1 MRKSVCNKRK
11 LRGRARPRN
20 GDISL
25 FQRFLKMGASTAD
38 CIWQRA
44 ESIPELLNPERSTI
58 MKYRLLGKSGLR
70 VSEAALGTMTFGDEW
85 GWGSPKAEAQKVYET
100 YRDAGGNFIDTA
112 NFYTNGTSETFLGEF
127 MQGHRESVV
136 LATKYSNAAPGN
148 DPNAAGNHRKSMMQ
162 AVEASLK
169 RLQTD
174 YIDLYW
180 VHIWDGITPVEEVM
194 RGLDDLVR
202 QGKILHAGISD
213 APAWWVA
220 QANTLAEVRGWTQFI
235 GLQIEYSLIE
245 RTVERELIPMAKTLN
260 VGVLAWS
267 PLARGV
273 LSGKYHGEGK
283 ADGGRMTNEGMKD
296 FLPEE
301 KRAAR
306 IISALKAVSE
316 QVGRSMAQVALAWL
330 RYQTVPVI
338 PIIGA
343 RKVSQLQDNLA
354 SLDLE
359 LSAEQLKSLDG
370 AAESSSVSPRVFT
383 TEKWFVQL
391 GTAACGIACCSKCGT
406 SCRIVMRVLT

>member
-1 MRKSVCNKRK
+1 
-11 LRGRARPRN
+11 
-20 GDISL
+20 
-25 FQRFLKMGASTAD
+25 
-38 CIWQRA
+38 
-44 ESIPELLNPERSTI
+44 

-70 VSEAALGTMTFGDEW
+70 VSEASLGTMTFGDEW
-85 GWGSPKAEAQKVYET
+85 GWGSPKAESQKVYET
-100 YRDAGGNFIDTA
+100 YREAGGNFIDTA
-112 NFYTNGTSETFLGEF
+112 NFYTGGTSETFLGEF
-127 MQGHRESVV
+127 MRGHRDSVV

-202 QGKILHAGISD
+202 QGKVLYVGISD

-220 QANTLAEVRGWTQFI
+220 QANTLAELRGWTQFV

-245 RTVERELIPMAKTLN
+245 RTVERELIPMSKALN
-260 VGVLAWS
+260 VGVVAWS
-267 PLARGV
+267 PLASGV

-283 ADGGRMTNEGMKD
+283 AEGARLSNEGMKD

-301 KRAAR
+301 QRAAR
-306 IISALKAVSE
+306 IIPAVKAVAE
-316 QVGRSMAQVALAWL
+316 QTGRSMAQVALAWL
-330 RYQTVPVI
+330 RHRTVPVI

-359 LSAEQLKSLDG
+359 LSGEQLKSLGG
-370 AAESSSVSPRVFT
+370 ASRIELGFPQGLY
-383 TEKWFVQL
+383 EKELVGAIRYG
-391 GTAACGIACCSKCGT
+391 GT
-406 SCRIVMRVLT
+406 RDRLLV

>member
-1 MRKSVCNKRK
+1 
-11 LRGRARPRN
+11 
-20 GDISL
+20 
-25 FQRFLKMGASTAD
+25 
-38 CIWQRA
+38 
-44 ESIPELLNPERSTI
+44 

-85 GWGSPKAEAQKVYET
+85 GWGSPKAEAEKVYET
-100 YRDAGGNFIDTA
+100 YREAGGNFIDTA
-112 NFYTNGTSETFLGEF
+112 NFYTGGTSEKFVGEF
-127 MQGHRESVV
+127 IRGHRQSVV
-136 LATKYSNAAPGN
+136 LATKYSNAAAGN

-202 QGKILHAGISD
+202 QGKILYAGISD
-213 APAWWVA
+213 APAWWIA
-220 QANTLAEVRGWTQFI
+220 QANTLAELRGWTQFI
-235 GLQIEYSLIE
+235 GLQIEYSLME
-245 RTVERELIPMAKTLN
+245 RTVERELIPMAKALN
-260 VGVLAWS
+260 LGVLAWS
-267 PLARGV
+267 PLARGI
-273 LSGKYHGEGK
+273 LTGKYHDDGK

-301 KRAAR
+301 ERAAP
-306 IISALKAVSE
+306 IISALKSVSE
-316 QVGRSMAQVALAWL
+316 QTGRSMAQVALAWL
-330 RYQTVPVI
+330 RHQTVPVI

-359 LSAEQLKSLDG
+359 LSGEQLKSLDG
-370 AAESSSVSPRVFT
+370 ASRIEPGFP
-383 TEKWFVQL
+383 Q
-391 GTAACGIACCSKCGT
+391 GIYDRETVRAVRYGGMWD
-406 SCRIVMRVLT
+406 RLLP